1 MSEFLHKKVRI
12 EDNRLTSKG
21 RIIANDKIA
30 DGITGRKK
38 KSNRRLFVFFA
49 SYPKGSAVPE
59 SKHSRG
65 FLTGCFLLQKHLT
78 LESDL
83 QSQSIHRMEEV
94 YGYIKL
100 CISSA
105 LPRPTDRF

>member
-38 KSNRRLFVFFA
+38 KVNKRLFGGIVFVFLT

-59 SKHSRG
+59 STHSRE
-65 FLTGCFLLQKHLT
+65 FLTGCFL
-78 LESDL
+78 
-83 QSQSIHRMEEV
+83 
-94 YGYIKL
+94 
-100 CISSA
+100 
-105 LPRPTDRF
+105 